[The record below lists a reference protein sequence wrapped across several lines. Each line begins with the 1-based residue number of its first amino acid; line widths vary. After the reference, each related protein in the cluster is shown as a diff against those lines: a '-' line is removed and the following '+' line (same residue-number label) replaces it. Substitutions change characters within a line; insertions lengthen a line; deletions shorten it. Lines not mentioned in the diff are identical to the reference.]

1 MRQDTIIK
9 GILTALLIILSIA
22 FITTTRA
29 DAKARTFSKETDEAE
44 TDFRLEVKEV
54 LKNAGAR
61 NAGITM
67 TKSCE
72 DGHTFNY
79 KVMINLPGYIEI
91 NNEEK
96 ENLMAS
102 LEALCIEVADS
113 VVEFSF
119 S

>member
-1 MRQDTIIK
+1 MRKGIIIK
-9 GILTALLIILSIA
+9 GLVTALLIILSIA
-22 FITTTRA
+22 FITTTKA
-29 DAKARTFSKETDEAE
+29 DAKARTFSKETDAAE

-54 LKNAGAR
+54 LRTVGAK

-67 TKSCE
+67 TKNCE

-79 KVMINLPGYIEI
+79 MVMINLPEYVEI

-96 ENLMAS
+96 ESLMAS
-102 LEALCIEVADS
+102 LQALSIEVADS